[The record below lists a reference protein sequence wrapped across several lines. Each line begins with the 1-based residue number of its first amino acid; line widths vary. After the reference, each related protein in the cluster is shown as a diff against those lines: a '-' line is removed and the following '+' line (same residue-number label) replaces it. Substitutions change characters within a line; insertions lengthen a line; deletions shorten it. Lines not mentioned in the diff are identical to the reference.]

1 MKHSIFL
8 NCIYHLLLLNMK
20 YAFNEN
26 MYVVCIHD
34 YKELL
39 EFEILCTYKKNI
51 MYVKRGHRHSLRGF
65 IS

>member
-26 MYVVCIHD
+26 MYEYTIIKSC
-34 YKELL
+34 
-39 EFEILCTYKKNI
+39 
-51 MYVKRGHRHSLRGF
+51 
-65 IS
+65 

>member
-39 EFEILCTYKKNI
+39 EFEILCTYK
-51 MYVKRGHRHSLRGF
+51 
-65 IS
+65 